1 MLTRFKKPLII
12 ALVVIVA
19 FFALGFRIDHPQSG
33 LKSALGSAK
42 SSLAIYRGVGQPS
55 IGNKVLV
62 NLPGAPGD
70 SPALAIVRT
79 VSGGKV
85 EVLLDN
91 KIQIVSEKDIVGK
104 LVLVVPFFGAILGIV
119 GL

>member
-1 MLTRFKKPLII
+1 MITRFKKPLII

-33 LKSALGSAK
+33 LKSALGSAI
-42 SSLAIYRGVGQPS
+42 SSLAIYRSVGQPS

-62 NLPGAPGD
+62 NLPGATAD
-70 SPALAIVRT
+70 SPALGIVLS
-79 VSGGKV
+79 VSSGKV
-85 EVLLDN
+85 EILLDN
-91 KIQIVSEKDIVGK
+91 KRQVVSEKDIVGK
-104 LVLVVPFFGAILGIV
+104 LALVVPFFGAILGVV